1 MSGVATTERGAS
13 ARQVMDAVTDT
24 AMGRKDLEALKALYA
39 PDCVIETPDAGTLR
53 GPEAVA
59 TWFKQFID
67 AIPDAAWESSYKH
80 DAGNVAIDEGFV
92 VGTNTG
98 PLAMPTGEE
107 LAPTGRRVRVR
118 GCDVAT
124 VENGKVTSHRFYF
137 DQLELFTQLGI
148 NPGG

>member
-1 MSGVATTERGAS
+1 MSGVATTVRGAS
-13 ARQVMDAVTDT
+13 ARDVMDRVTET
-24 AMGRKDLEALKALYA
+24 AMGRKDLEALKKLYA
-39 PDCVIETPDAGTLR
+39 ADCVIETPDAGTLR

-59 TWFKQFID
+59 TWFGQLFV
-67 AIPDAAWESSYKH
+67 ALPDAAWESSCKH
-80 DAGNVAIDEGFV
+80 DSGNVAIDEGFV

-124 VENGKVTSHRFYF
+124 VEDGQVKSHHFYF
-137 DQLELFTQLGI
+137 DQLELLTQLGI
-148 NPGG
+148 APE

>member
-1 MSGVATTERGAS
+1 MSGVATTARGAS
-13 ARQVMDAVTDT
+13 ARDVMDRVTET
-24 AMGRKDLEALKALYA
+24 AMGRKDLEALKKLYA
-39 PDCVIETPDAGTLR
+39 ADCVIETPDAGTLR

-59 TWFKQFID
+59 TWFGQFFV
-67 AIPDAAWESSYKH
+67 ALPDAAWESSCKH
-80 DAGNVAIDEGFV
+80 DSGNVAIDEGFV

-124 VENGKVTSHRFYF
+124 VEDGQVTSHHFYF
-137 DQLELFTQLGI
+137 DQLELLTQLGI
-148 NPGG
+148 APG